1 MVMRTGKAGRYR
13 YYACQK
19 AGADTSRCTGMAV
32 PMDALDTLIA
42 KHMTARLLGPKRI
55 KIILTQIFE
64 RQRERIACDGGERL
78 DELTRRGEEVRLRL
92 KRLLKAIEM
101 GALSLDEPALQER
114 LAYLRAL
121 QTRTAEEIRSLHAEL
136 NCAGALTIPP
146 SLVRRIIKVAEQRLL
161 EQGHG
166 FRRSYVSVF
175 ATRIIAEA
183 GKVQIVRAR
192 Q

>member
-1 MVMRTGKAGRYR
+1 M
-13 YYACQK
+13 
-19 AGADTSRCTGMAV
+19 TSASSGE
-32 PMDALDTLIA
+32 ALRVALYLRVS
-42 KHMTARLLGPKRI
+42 TARQAEHDVSIPDQHKQG
-55 KIILTQIFE
+55 
-64 RQRERIACDGGERL
+64 
-78 DELTRRGEEVRLRL
+78 EVRLRL

-121 QTRTAEEIRSLHAEL
+121 QTRTAEEIRSLQAQL
-136 NCAGALTIPP
+136 NHTGTLAISPAMLRG
-146 SLVRRIIKVAEQRLL
+146 IIKAAEQRLL
-161 EQGHG
+161 ERGHG

-175 ATRIIAEA
+175 ANRIIAEA